1 MFEKRSPQT
10 IQDSY
15 VTLAIRYWCCKTMK
29 LQIQGIKSGQTI
41 QLLDI
46 VNIPDGAVF
55 LEIEADKS
63 KDINVRLERLNRLF
77 GAWRNQPDIDLIFA
91 DMDTQRHRDYGRN
104 IDSFDF

>member
-1 MFEKRSPQT
+1 
-10 IQDSY
+10 
-15 VTLAIRYWCCKTMK
+15 MK
-29 LQIQGIKSGQTI
+29 LQIQGIKTGQTI

-55 LEIEADKS
+55 LEIEADKPS
-63 KDINVRLERLNRLF
+63 DKSARLARLNCVF

-91 DMDTQRHRDYGRN
+91 DIDTQRHQDYGRN